1 MLSLIKKIAQFLG
14 IIAKE
19 ETPIEKF
26 NRLEKELDELTEDL
40 CKENDRKIK
49 EMYAAINKTA
59 DHLK

>member
-1 MLSLIKKIAQFLG
+1 MLNLIKKIAQFLG

-26 NRLEKELDELTEDL
+26 NHIEKELDEINIQIYH
-40 CKENDRKIK
+40 ENENKLK